1 MTETDGSMQKSLRD
15 AQEARETG
23 RVPDFG
29 ATWAAAEQRAGAARR
44 HVGLIAGS
52 AAAAVAVVA
61 FSFLV
66 SSGDELQYIDTV
78 ELLEST
84 SWSAP
89 SDSLLPEHRFD
100 VYQDIPVL
108 IESTDTYGGAL
119 L

>member
-1 MTETDGSMQKSLRD
+1 MTETDDVMQKSLRD
-15 AQEARETG
+15 AQAARETG
-23 RVPDFG
+23 RVPEFG
-29 ATWAAAEQRAGAARR
+29 ATWATAEQRAGAARR
-44 HVGLIAGS
+44 RLGLIAGS
-52 AAAAVAVVA
+52 AAAAVAAVA
-61 FSFLV
+61 FSLLV
-66 SSGDELQYIDTV
+66 SPGDELRYIDAA

-89 SDSLLPEHRFD
+89 SDSLLPEYRFD